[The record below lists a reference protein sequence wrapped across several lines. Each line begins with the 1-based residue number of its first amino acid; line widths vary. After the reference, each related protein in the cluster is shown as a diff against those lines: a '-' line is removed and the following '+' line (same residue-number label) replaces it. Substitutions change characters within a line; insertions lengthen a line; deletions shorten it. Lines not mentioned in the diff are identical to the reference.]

1 MSYIPILIIIVFLLV
16 KDLAAVSEI
25 MQLKYSKSRQNHFI
39 EFFCLVVS
47 IKLIQSVNLLS
58 VLHEGGG
65 TTQIKRALYS
75 IPESYTNLGLESL
88 SFFFMFEFGIIDFN
102 LQTKV
107 SDCYNVRFKSHT
119 FSTLQATIL
128 EPFSFISMFIHSFAA
143 SICKYSQI
151 SRNNFA
157 SF

>member
-1 MSYIPILIIIVFLLV
+1 M
-16 KDLAAVSEI
+16 
-25 MQLKYSKSRQNHFI
+25 
-39 EFFCLVVS
+39 
-47 IKLIQSVNLLS
+47 
-58 VLHEGGG
+58 LHEGGG
-65 TTQIKRALYS
+65 ATQFERALYS
-75 IPESYTNLGLESL
+75 LPESYAILGLESL
-88 SFFFMFEFGIIDFN
+88 SFFFMFEFSIIDFN
-102 LQTKV
+102 LKTKV